1 MTTLQGQIEK
11 MARDITSGPDLSDS
25 IEVAVVG
32 AAIGALVGYVK
43 ERDGRTAK
51 SFAAWGAGLGVAG
64 QYLLFHMLRPAARR
78 SLYGGHR
85 VGQALP
91 GNIDP
96 NRQVCIQPIFPCP
109 KGQEWS
115 DYDCR
120 CQAIIPP
127 PPAISTGWEG
137 GGDEDFY
144 TGIQSGPAIVGAVA
158 GIGGAR
164 NGMPFGPGP
173 WPTQDRVNPN
183 ALGWG

>member
-43 ERDGRTAK
+43 ERDSRTAK

-96 NRQVCIQPIFPCP
+96 NRQVCIQPLFPCP

-127 PPAISTGWEG
+127 PPAISTGW
-137 GGDEDFY
+137 GDYY
-144 TGIQSGPAIVGAVA
+144 TGAVA

-173 WPTQDRVNPN
+173 WPTQDRGNPN

>member
-32 AAIGALVGYVK
+32 AALGALVGYVK
-43 ERDGRTAK
+43 DRDSRTAK

-78 SLYGGHR
+78 SLYGVHH

-115 DYDCR
+115 DYDCK

-127 PPAISTGWEG
+127 PPAISTGWG
-137 GGDEDFY
+137 GYY
-144 TGIQSGPAIVGAVA
+144 TGAVA
-158 GIGGAR
+158 GLGGFR
-164 NGMPFGPGP
+164 GGQMPFGPGP
-173 WPTQDRVNPN
+173 WPTQDRGNPN
-183 ALGWG
+183 EVGWG